1 MMDSTKLRHIL
12 FHTLCAAGFI
22 FVLNFY
28 VLKTGIETSLSWAVA
43 FGAMAAGLAYTQT
56 RR

>member
-1 MMDSTKLRHIL
+1 MMDSAKLRHVL

-28 VLKTGIETSLSWAVA
+28 VLNTGLESSLSWAVA

>member
-1 MMDSTKLRHIL
+1 MDSAKLRHVI

-28 VLKTGIETSLSWAVA
+28 VLNTGFESSLSWAVA

>member
-1 MMDSTKLRHIL
+1 MMDGVKLRHIV
-12 FHTLCAAGFI
+12 FHTVCAAAFI

-28 VLKTGIETSLSWAVA
+28 VLNTGLESSLSWAVA
-43 FGAMAAGLAYTQT
+43 FGAMAAGLAYMQT

>member
-1 MMDSTKLRHIL
+1 MMDSAKLRHIL

-28 VLKTGIETSLSWAVA
+28 VLKTGIESSLSWALA